1 MGHITFI
8 NFDAPQ
14 DEINKRLLKRENKTT
29 VTDGRVEIAEKQ
41 RSCASMPAY
50 DLQIITTGSVAD
62 NVKTIYKYL
71 TK

>member
-1 MGHITFI
+1 M
-8 NFDAPQ
+8 
-14 DEINKRLLKRENKTT
+14 ENKTT
-29 VTDGRVEIAEKQ
+29 ITDGRVEIAEKQ
-41 RSCASMPAY
+41 RSCSSMPAY